1 MAKNFDLILYGASG
15 FTGKQAAAYLAQHV
29 LRPES
34 TWAIAGRNHEK
45 LKALSTTLPQ
55 NVPQPE
61 CLVAEASDTQAI
73 EKLVAQSKLVVS
85 TAGPFALYSAELAKA
100 CARQGVDYLD
110 ITGETPFVRQLIDEE
125 HETARSNGAKM
136 IPLCGF
142 DSVPSDL
149 GVLFTVRHLQEKY
162 GEDCDALK
170 SFYTVKGGL
179 NGGTMASALD
189 MMAKNQSAQLV
200 DPTLL
205 NPKDY
210 RQKED
215 AKHIIDLYRPYFDN
229 ALQCWAA
236 PFFMAQINSRVV
248 GRSVALFKKFG
259 SPYGENFSYLEAMR
273 MGKYLGRL
281 QAHGVTSGIAAVNAI
296 GRSAFGRVLID
307 AFTPK
312 PGHGPSQKVREDG
325 LFCVDI
331 FAQSDQGTKVVAQV
345 SSQGDPGNKVTITIL
360 CEAARCLLYAR
371 DNLPGGTTRCGILT
385 PATAFGDVLQ
395 HRLEEVGMRFE
406 IESKSA

>member
-34 TWAIAGRNHEK
+34 TWAIAGRNSEK

-55 NVPQPE
+55 NAPQPE

-73 EKLVAQSKLVVS
+73 EKLVAQSKLIIT

-110 ITGETPFVRQLIDEE
+110 ITGETPFVRQLIDEA
-125 HETARSNGAKM
+125 HDTAQKSGAKM

-149 GVLFTVRHLQEKY
+149 GALFAVRYLQEKH
-162 GEDCDALK
+162 GEDCAALK
-170 SFYTVKGGL
+170 LFFTLKGGL

-189 MMAKNQSAQLV
+189 MMSKNQNAQLV

-215 AKHIIDLYRPYFDN
+215 AKHIVDLYRPYFDD
-229 ALQCWAA
+229 ALQRWAA
-236 PFFMAQINSRVV
+236 PFFMAHINSRVV
-248 GRSVALFKKFG
+248 GRSVALFKEFG
-259 SPYGENFSYLEAMR
+259 SPYGKEFSYKEAMR
-273 MGKYLGRL
+273 MGKSFGKLQAYGVSSAIAAANQLGRYEP
-281 QAHGVTSGIAAVNAI
+281 
-296 GRSAFGRVLID
+296 GRTLID
-307 AFTPK
+307 LCTPK
-312 PGHGPSQKVREDG
+312 PGSGPSTSVQENGFFRADV
-325 LFCVDI
+325 
-331 FAQSDQGTKVVAQV
+331 FAQGSQNTQV
-345 SSQGDPGNKVTITIL
+345 HARISAKGDPGNKVTITIL

-371 DNLPGGTTRCGILT
+371 DNLPGGDTRCGILT
-385 PATAFGDVLQ
+385 PATAFGHILQ
-395 HRLEEVGMRFE
+395 DRLEEVGMRFE
-406 IESKSA
+406 IEDV